1 MDSITVKERKAT
13 LFLGIII
20 TLVTAV
26 SVFILA
32 LTVNG
37 LMGVFLSPS
46 ILSGIYVILIYY
58 QRYIILET
66 DQLIVFM
73 PFKKKQVIKYAE
85 MGSLLL
91 LSIHMNQ
98 IVILLNRQKKRVVKF
113 FKTDVIN
120 ADIAIEIMEKNKI
133 PCIDLSER
141 LDMWQDID
149 EYLPALSGFE
159 RLLCRPQMNA
169 MKNGRKI
176 E

>member
-66 DQLIVFM
+66 DQLIVSCCCFL
-73 PFKKKQVIKYAE
+73 F
-85 MGSLLL
+85 
-91 LSIHMNQ
+91 
-98 IVILLNRQKKRVVKF
+98 
-113 FKTDVIN
+113 T
-120 ADIAIEIMEKNKI
+120 
-133 PCIDLSER
+133 
-141 LDMWQDID
+141 
-149 EYLPALSGFE
+149 
-159 RLLCRPQMNA
+159 
-169 MKNGRKI
+169 
-176 E
+176 

>member
-58 QRYIILET
+58 QLIRFQYDITLIIY
-66 DQLIVFM
+66 QNHVN
-73 PFKKKQVIKYAE
+73 
-85 MGSLLL
+85 S
-91 LSIHMNQ
+91 
-98 IVILLNRQKKRVVKF
+98 
-113 FKTDVIN
+113 
-120 ADIAIEIMEKNKI
+120 
-133 PCIDLSER
+133 
-141 LDMWQDID
+141 
-149 EYLPALSGFE
+149 
-159 RLLCRPQMNA
+159 
-169 MKNGRKI
+169 
-176 E
+176 